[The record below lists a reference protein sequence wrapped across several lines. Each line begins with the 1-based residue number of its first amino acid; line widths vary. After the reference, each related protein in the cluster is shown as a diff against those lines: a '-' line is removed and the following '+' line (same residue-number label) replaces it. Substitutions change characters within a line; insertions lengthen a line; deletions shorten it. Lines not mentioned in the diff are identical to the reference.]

1 MSNITSKPQ
10 YNTMLFVNVW
20 DKAEDFLADYE
31 DAGIFT
37 EEVKDADNKV
47 IKAGTKLSDDEITLL
62 FYLLY
67 SKYGNNPIA
76 NLDLTQFKFKVFTII
91 FQYGPSWSKR
101 LDIQERLRAL
111 SEDDIMR
118 GGKAIYNTAANPAT
132 LPETGSLEELRF
144 INAQN
149 TTNYK
154 KSKMEAY
161 AQLWDLIDMDVTSDF
176 LNKFKVCFKTFVMP
190 ERPLLYVTDEESE
203 EDEGE

>member
-1 MSNITSKPQ
+1 MINKTPQ
-10 YNTMLFVNVW
+10 YNTMLFTDVW
-20 DKAEDFLADYE
+20 GKAEDFLADYE
-31 DAGIFT
+31 EAGIFT
-37 EEVKDADNKV
+37 EPVVEEGKTV
-47 IKAGTKLSDDEITLL
+47 KAGTKLSDDEITLL
-62 FYLLY
+62 FHLLY
-67 SKYGNNPIA
+67 SRYGNNPIA
-76 NLDLTQFKFKVFTII
+76 NWDVNQFKFKMFTVI

-111 SEDDIMR
+111 NEEDIMK
-118 GGKAIYNTAANPAT
+118 GGKAIYNTAMNPSTAPST
-132 LPETGSLEELRF
+132 HTLEELTY
-144 INAQN
+144 INSQN

-161 AQLWDLIDMDVTSDF
+161 AQLWDLIDMDVTSEF

>member
-1 MSNITSKPQ
+1 MNNTTKTPQ
-10 YNTMLFVNVW
+10 YSTMLFTEVW
-20 DKAEDFLADYE
+20 NNALDVKNDYE
-31 DAGIFT
+31 KAGIFT
-37 EEVKDADNKV
+37 EPV
-47 IKAGTKLSDDEITLL
+47 IEGGKTVKAGTKLSDNEINLL

-67 SKYGNNPIA
+67 SRYGNNPIA
-76 NLDLTQFKFKVFTII
+76 NWDVNQFKFKMFTII

-111 SEDDIMR
+111 NEDDIMK
-118 GGKAIYNTAANPAT
+118 GGKAIYNTAMNPSTAPST
-132 LPETGSLEELRF
+132 QTLEELTY
-144 INAQN
+144 INSQN

-161 AQLWDLIDMDVTSDF
+161 AQLWDLIDMDVTSEF

-203 EDEGE
+203 EDKGE